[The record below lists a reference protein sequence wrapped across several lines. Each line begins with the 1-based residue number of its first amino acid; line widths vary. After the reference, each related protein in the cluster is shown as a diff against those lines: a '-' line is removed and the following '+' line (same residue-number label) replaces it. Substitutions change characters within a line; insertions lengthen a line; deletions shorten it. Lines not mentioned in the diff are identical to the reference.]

1 MFPPDRE
8 PSLSLSLS
16 FRFRMEFPG
25 NEGRQC
31 RSTGQIT
38 ARSDTD
44 SRDCYTTWLSL
55 SLSILFVESNRIE
68 GELFRSRSI
77 ENFKN
82 GVEYLVIRFTG
93 IELYLQTGS
102 MSRRNSND
110 KRRGRGETCYARI
123 IYPRE
128 DREGRDLVR
137 RERYVIRGVV
147 G

>member
-1 MFPPDRE
+1 MPIDRPDNR
-8 PSLSLSLS
+8 SFGYRLARLLHHVALSLSL
-16 FRFRMEFPG
+16 
-25 NEGRQC
+25 
-31 RSTGQIT
+31 
-38 ARSDTD
+38 DTV
-44 SRDCYTTWLSL
+44 RR
-55 SLSILFVESNRIE
+55 VESNRRGII
-68 GELFRSRSI
+68 SI
-77 ENFKN
+77 SSENFKN
-82 GVEYLVIRFTG
+82 GVEYLV

>member
-1 MFPPDRE
+1 MPIDRPDNRSFGYRLARLLHHVAL
-8 PSLSLSLS
+8 SLSLSL
-16 FRFRMEFPG
+16 
-25 NEGRQC
+25 
-31 RSTGQIT
+31 
-38 ARSDTD
+38 DTV
-44 SRDCYTTWLSL
+44 RR
-55 SLSILFVESNRIE
+55 VESNRRGII
-68 GELFRSRSI
+68 SI
-77 ENFKN
+77 SSENFKN

>member
-1 MFPPDRE
+1 MPIDRPDNRSFGYRLARLLHHVAL
-8 PSLSLSLS
+8 SLSLSL
-16 FRFRMEFPG
+16 
-25 NEGRQC
+25 
-31 RSTGQIT
+31 
-38 ARSDTD
+38 DTV
-44 SRDCYTTWLSL
+44 RR
-55 SLSILFVESNRIE
+55 VESNRRGII
-68 GELFRSRSI
+68 SI
-77 ENFKN
+77 SSENFKN
-82 GVEYLVIRFTG
+82 GVEYPVIRFTG

>member
-1 MFPPDRE
+1 MPIDRPDNR
-8 PSLSLSLS
+8 S
-16 FRFRMEFPG
+16 FGYRL
-25 NEGRQC
+25 
-31 RSTGQIT
+31 
-38 ARSDTD
+38 AR
-44 SRDCYTTWLSL
+44 LLHHVAGSL

-68 GELFRSRSI
+68 EELFRSRARIS
-77 ENFKN
+77 KM
-82 GVEYLVIRFTG
+82 EYPAIRFLIRFTG